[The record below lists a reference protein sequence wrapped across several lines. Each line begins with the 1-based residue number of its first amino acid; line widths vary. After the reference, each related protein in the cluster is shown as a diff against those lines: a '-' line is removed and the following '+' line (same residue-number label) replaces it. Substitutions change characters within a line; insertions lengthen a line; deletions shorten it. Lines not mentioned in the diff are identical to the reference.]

1 MAELEKRSAK
11 TTTARTDGVS
21 IELMQSTSACRLKW
35 PDVQSRFPL
44 LRPRALLTTASGGA
58 VTAAVSA
65 RHHLGAWPRNRR
77 FPLGRLTHL
86 ALSELHVNMTSR
98 VSLQRRRTR
107 CSTPTHDN
115 FVIAS
120 EVTSTSRRFG
130 NSRSRQAMPYF
141 DCRCSDSWEPIMTE
155 QAEVVEAFTASSLF
169 LPLWEMSR
177 FQLPERSTTVFEHRR
192 TLMGL

>member
-35 PDVQSRFPL
+35 PDWVTGFDWQPQAVRPRTPGQQPDVQSRFPL

-86 ALSELHVNMTSR
+86 ALSELHVNMTLR

-107 CSTPTHDN
+107 CSTPAH
-115 FVIAS
+115 
-120 EVTSTSRRFG
+120 
-130 NSRSRQAMPYF
+130 
-141 DCRCSDSWEPIMTE
+141 
-155 QAEVVEAFTASSLF
+155 
-169 LPLWEMSR
+169 
-177 FQLPERSTTVFEHRR
+177 
-192 TLMGL
+192 